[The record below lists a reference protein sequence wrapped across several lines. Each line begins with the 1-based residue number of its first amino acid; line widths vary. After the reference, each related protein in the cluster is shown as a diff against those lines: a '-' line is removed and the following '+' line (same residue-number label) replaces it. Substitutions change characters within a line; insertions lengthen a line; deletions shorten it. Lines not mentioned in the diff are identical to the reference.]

1 MLMQGHNIKHQ
12 SGEIKMTFD
21 FVRTNYCFFSLPLKV
36 RLIEVNFLQR
46 IILQVRFIF
55 SSLALIIVVA
65 SCATPHIQT
74 TDTQLL
80 FKSDLLGFIRDGV
93 TTREEVA
100 LKLGIPSA
108 QFEGE
113 KILMYQLRLDR
124 KGKWHLVSPQINK
137 YKGFREWREGTCSL
151 VLVFGGDGV
160 LQKHSLVEAK

>member
-1 MLMQGHNIKHQ
+1 
-12 SGEIKMTFD
+12 MTFKPVLRNCS
-21 FVRTNYCFFSLPLKV
+21 FPLLTWKV
-36 RLIEVNFLQR
+36 KLIEVNFLQR
-46 IILQVRFIF
+46 LILQARFIF
-55 SSLALIIVVA
+55 SSLALIIVVT

-74 TDTQLL
+74 ADTQLL
-80 FKSDLLGFIRDGV
+80 FKSDLLGFIQDGI

-124 KGKWHLVSPQINK
+124 AGKWHLVSPQISE
-137 YKGFREWREGTCSL
+137 YTGFREWKEGTYSL

>member
-1 MLMQGHNIKHQ
+1 
-12 SGEIKMTFD
+12 MTFD
-21 FVRTNYCFFSLPLKV
+21 SVRTNCGFFSLAWKV
-36 RLIEVNFLQR
+36 KLIEVNFLER
-46 IILQVRFIF
+46 LLLQARFIF
-55 SSLALIIVVA
+55 SSLALIIIVA
-65 SCATPHIQT
+65 SCATPHLQT

-80 FKSDLLGFIRDGV
+80 FKSDLFGFIQDGI

-124 KGKWHLVSPQINK
+124 AGKWHLVSPQISE
-137 YKGFREWREGTCSL
+137 YTCFREWREGTCSL